1 MILITMGAIMSIET
15 FRAIVVRE
23 EAGRFVRRIETRSI
37 DDLPDGDL
45 LVKVKYSALN
55 YKDALSATGYKGITR
70 HYPHTPGI
78 QASGV
83 VVASRCESFKAG
95 DEVIV
100 AGFDLG
106 MNTWGAFGE
115 YIRVPADWAK
125 RAPNGMTLRESM
137 ICGVAGFT
145 AALSLHKLESTGL
158 KPGTGPVLVTG
169 ATGGVG
175 SLAIA
180 VLTRAGYE
188 VVAATGKKDKADYL
202 RQLGASE
209 VIPRE
214 QVDDTGE
221 RALLKQHWAGV
232 VDTVGGSILATAIKS
247 TRYGGSVTT
256 CGLAQSAQLNMTVYP
271 FILRAVNLLGIDS
284 LHCPAEIRMLLW
296 EKLAGGWKPATLETI
311 CTECSLEEID
321 EKIDRMLKG
330 LGTGRTVIDLEK

>member
-1 MILITMGAIMSIET
+1 MSVET
-15 FRAIVVRE
+15 FRAMVVRE
-23 EAGRFVRRIETRSI
+23 EAGRFVRRIEARSI

-83 VVASRCESFKAG
+83 VVASRCEQFKAG

-106 MNTWGAFGE
+106 MNTSGAFGE
-115 YIRVPADWAK
+115 YIRVPADWAIG
-125 RAPNGMTLRESM
+125 ALSGMTLRESM

-145 AALSLHKLESTGL
+145 AALSLYKLESAGL

-180 VLTRAGYE
+180 ILTRAGYE

-202 RQLGASE
+202 RQLGASK

-214 QVDDTGE
+214 DVDDTGG
-221 RALLKQHWAGV
+221 RSLLEQRWAGV
-232 VDTVGGSILATAIKS
+232 VDSVGGSILATAIKS

-256 CGLAQSAQLNMTVYP
+256 CGLAQSAQLNTTVYP

-296 EKLAGGWKPATLETI
+296 EKLAGVWKPATLETI
-311 CTECSLEEID
+311 CTECGLEEID
-321 EKIDRMLKG
+321 EKIDLMLKG
-330 LGTGRTVIDLEK
+330 RLTGRTVINLEK

>member
-1 MILITMGAIMSIET
+1 M
-15 FRAIVVRE
+15 VVRE
-23 EAGRFVRRIETRSI
+23 EACRFVRRIETRSI

-55 YKDALSATGYKGITR
+55 YKDALSATGYKGVTR

-78 QASGV
+78 EASGV
-83 VVASRCESFKAG
+83 VVAGRCESFKAG

-106 MNTWGAFGE
+106 MNTSGAFGE
-115 YIRVPADWAK
+115 YIRVPADWAI
-125 RAPNGMTLRESM
+125 RPLNGMTLRESM

-145 AALSLHKLESTGL
+145 AALSLHKLESAGL

-175 SLAIA
+175 SLAITI
-180 VLTRAGYE
+180 LTRAGYE
-188 VVAATGKKDKADYL
+188 VAAATGKKDKVDYL

-209 VIPRE
+209 VIPRAD
-214 QVDDTGE
+214 VDDTGK
-221 RALLKQHWAGV
+221 RALLGQRWAGV
-232 VDTVGGSILATAIKS
+232 VDTVGGSICATAIKS
-247 TRYGGSVTT
+247 IKYGGSAAT

-284 LHCPAEIRMLLW
+284 VRCPDDLRHHLW
-296 EKLAGGWKPATLETI
+296 AKLAGEWKPATLETI
-311 CTECSLEEID
+311 CTECSLEDID
-321 EKIDRMLKG
+321 EKIDLMLKG
-330 LGTGRTVIDLEK
+330 LLTGRTVINLEK